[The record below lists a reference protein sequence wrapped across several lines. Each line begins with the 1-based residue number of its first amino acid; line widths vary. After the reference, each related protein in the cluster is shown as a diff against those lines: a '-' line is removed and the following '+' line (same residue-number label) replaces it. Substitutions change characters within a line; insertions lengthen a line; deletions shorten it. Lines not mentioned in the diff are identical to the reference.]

1 MELLEALIP
10 EESGANM
17 QLADPYL
24 LQTYKLLE
32 ERTIWVDTEIDE
44 SLLNVT
50 RQIMLWNMEDQDI
63 KVEDRIPIKI
73 CIFSPGGNLAET
85 MHACSVMQM
94 SKTPVY
100 TYNMGTAMSGGVML
114 LIAGHKGHRYTLPYA
129 RAMAHQGSGMIGG
142 TAGQAKDAMD
152 DYQAQI
158 NDMIN
163 FIIDNTNITKQQ
175 FSKKKD
181 RDWYMGAEDM
191 VKYGVVDHIV
201 TNISEIIG

>member
-1 MELLEALIP
+1 MDLLEAIIP

-50 RQIMLWNMEDQDI
+50 RQIMLWNMEDKDI

-94 SKTPVY
+94 SKTPVW
-100 TYNMGTAMSGGVML
+100 TINMGMAMSGGFLL

-129 RAMAHQGSGMIGG
+129 RSMMHSGSGGVSG
-142 TAGQAKDAMD
+142 DFQRAKDAME
-152 DYQAQI
+152 DYKDQI
-158 NDMIN
+158 SDMQS
-163 FIIDNTNITKQQ
+163 FILEHTNISKAQLT
-175 FSKKKD
+175 KKKD
-181 RDWYMGAEDM
+181 CDWYMGAEDM
-191 VKYGVVDHIV
+191 IKYGAVDKI
-201 TNISEIIG
+201 IIDIDEIL

>member
-1 MELLEALIP
+1 MDLLEAIIP

-50 RQIMLWNMEDQDI
+50 RQIMLWNMEDKDI

-94 SKTPVY
+94 SKTPVW
-100 TYNMGTAMSGGVML
+100 TINMGMAMSGGFLL

-129 RAMAHQGSGMIGG
+129 RSMAHSGSGGVSG
-142 TAGQAKDAMD
+142 DFQRAKDAME
-152 DYQAQI
+152 DYKDQI
-158 NDMIN
+158 SDMQN
-163 FIIDNTNITKQQ
+163 FILEHTNILKTQLT
-175 FSKKKD
+175 KKKD
-181 RDWYMGAEDM
+181 CDWYMGAEDM
-191 VKYGVVDHIV
+191 IKYGAVDKII
-201 TNISEIIG
+201 TDIDEIL